1 MPAGGLDAMYTYIV
15 SHASDVIAMY
25 IYIIAAADRWLT
37 MYAYIIAARSPE
49 VLHRPYLTA

>member
-1 MPAGGLDAMYTYIV
+1 MYTYIV
-15 SHASDVIAMY
+15 SRASDVIAMY